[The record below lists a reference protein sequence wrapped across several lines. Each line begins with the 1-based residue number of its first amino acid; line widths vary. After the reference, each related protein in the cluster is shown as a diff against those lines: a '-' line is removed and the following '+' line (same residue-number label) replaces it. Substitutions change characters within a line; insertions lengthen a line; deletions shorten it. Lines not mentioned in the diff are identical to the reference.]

1 MVVLFGQWIVIAVVV
16 VGGEGDGE
24 EMEMRKGKR
33 RRVYRALTV
42 EAQQC
47 SDITRTAVMTESGN
61 HTNLL

>member
-1 MVVLFGQWIVIAVVV
+1 MGR
-16 VGGEGDGE
+16 GGEGDGE

-47 SDITRTAVMTESGN
+47 SDITRTAVMTASGN

>member
-1 MVVLFGQWIVIAVVV
+1 MGVG
-16 VGGEGDGE
+16 GGEGGGE

-47 SDITRTAVMTESGN
+47 SDSTRTAVMTASGN

>member
-1 MVVLFGQWIVIAVVV
+1 MVIAVVV
-16 VGGEGDGE
+16 VVGGGGGGEGGGE

-47 SDITRTAVMTESGN
+47 SDSTRTAVMTASGN